1 MTKKSYIDPNADILP
16 PTDDCIFKSLLTR
29 DEPES
34 KIILMD
40 IISNIIGCKVI
51 SVTILNNEIP
61 TTDITQLQE
70 RLDVNCKIDNGDFI
84 NLEMQATKM
93 PSSLPSTIQS
103 LINRMTYYLCDLYS
117 SQGIKGKSYDKLEK
131 AYQITLTDFTVFKH
145 RKEFTNHFQF
155 RNENCE
161 VLTADVNIIF
171 LELSKLGDILKKPV
185 SEMSPLEMWLVFFE
199 YVDDKEKR
207 EIVNQIIDVK
217 EEIGMA
223 GEILQ
228 TISKDDHECAK
239 FRSRRKFANDR
250 ESDLN
255 ASRDAGMKVGMK
267 AGMKAGMEKVI
278 IAALREGASIE
289 FIEKITGF
297 DKRLI
302 EEIKNISK

>member
-1 MTKKSYIDPNADILP
+1 MAKKSYIDLNADILP

-34 KIILMD
+34 KIVLMD
-40 IISNIIGCKVI
+40 IISNIIGRKVV
-51 SVTILNNEIP
+51 SVAILNNEIP

-70 RLDVNCKIDNGDFI
+70 RLDVNCKIDDGDFI
-84 NLEMQATKM
+84 NIEMQASKIR
-93 PSSLPSTIQS
+93 SSLPSTMKS

-131 AYQITLTDFTVFKH
+131 AYQITLTDFTVFQE
-145 RKEFTNHFQF
+145 RKEFINHFQF

-161 VLTADVNIIF
+161 VLTADVNMIF
-171 LELSKLGDILKKPV
+171 LELSKLEEILKKPV

-199 YVDDKEKR
+199 YVDDKDKR
-207 EIVNQIIDVK
+207 EIVNKIIDVK
-217 EEIGMA
+217 EEISMA
-223 GEILQ
+223 GEMLQ
-228 TISKDDHECAK
+228 NISKDDYERAK
-239 FRSRRKFANDR
+239 FLSRKKFVNDR

-255 ASRDAGMKVGMK
+255 SSRD

-302 EEIKNISK
+302 EEIK